1 MSEQMLSKSGYPL
14 HENGW
19 ELEDNETMC
28 YWKEEPTG
36 IFHFIDITWL
46 DMTREDPEY
55 GTGRE
60 YVVCA
65 SEEGGEDF
73 ETALECFID
82 LHHTDPYCI
91 SDIVSREEA
100 ERIVMEYIKRAVI

>member
-1 MSEQMLSKSGYPL
+1 MLSKSGYPF
-14 HENGW
+14 HVNGW

-28 YWKEEPTG
+28 YWKEEPKGT
-36 IFHFIDITWL
+36 FHFIDITWL
-46 DMTREDPEY
+46 DTTREDLEY

-65 SEEGGEDF
+65 SDEEEEDF
-73 ETALECFID
+73 ESALEAFND

-91 SDIVSREEA
+91 SDTVSREDA
-100 ERIVMEYIKRAVI
+100 ERIVMEYIRK